1 MYKESKKA
9 IKHEFK
15 ATKVE
20 NDNCKELQGD
30 NK

>member
-9 IKHEFK
+9 MKHELK
-15 ATKVE
+15 TTKVE

-30 NK
+30 YK